1 MRAGKGG
8 GAVYPL
14 TAPSSRLAPKIKLI
28 CSYGGNYH
36 LDQESRLVL
45 YISKQEFDIAE
56 EAQVTV
62 TQQQQ
67 PRVGVLQ
74 AQCCTKRVLLGPMEA
89 PDYIDNTIHICNYG
103 GPATLRGLGVGGWV
117 PAQF

>member
-1 MRAGKGG
+1 
-8 GAVYPL
+8 
-14 TAPSSRLAPKIKLI
+14 
-28 CSYGGNYH
+28 
-36 LDQESRLVL
+36 VL
-45 YISKQEFDIAE
+45 CISKQEFDIAE

-62 TQQQQ
+62 TQQQQQ

-89 PDYIDNTIHICNYG
+89 PDYIDNTLHICNYG
-103 GPATLRGLGVGGWV
+103 GPTALRGLGGV